1 METDK
6 INHRIRKLEKD
17 GEGNWLRR
25 KGWGRGK
32 AAAEP
37 IGSNDQIVVES
48 NGPLVMVTLLHPLNP
63 LAFTS
68 ISVPPFLCSSPV
80 ISPVFTNSTFSE
92 IVSPCLANVVFP
104 FVPAIV
110 SVFSLLCLF
119 LYARLFRPN
128 AIPLPINRLIILKGA
143 LSTLDLFVSLLR
155 FTLIFFVLPISLPEQ
170 RVGSTIDLLF
180 SLCSTFAYAQC
191 VRVGLVSSGP
201 LHIAWFLRLVS
212 LLPCHAL
219 LLFGPP
225 LTLPQVPSSLLLPV
239 LHLVISFALVLLFV
253 VSDFS
258 PPSNYQRVVGPTGKE
273 ISPEESTSAFSAV
286 IYSYATKMFF
296 KGLHGD
302 VTFDD
307 LWELHK
313 ERQAEVLMERYYRA
327 DKTKGEGPIT
337 FFSFVWR
344 LVKCTWEWQICSI
357 LLSVLVVFCLYAN
370 AIFLRVIV
378 TFVNLGFPLWL
389 SMTALCVLFFVDF
402 TGKVMLARRD
412 FDSFIALLSLRSII
426 SCAILD
432 KLFKLSSSARQSF
445 STGEVVNF
453 LSTDLFRISYFW
465 LTIRSF
471 VYCPFM
477 IGFASFGLWM
487 ELGMSSVF
495 GFAVLAMTLP
505 INAVLTKLMTHFENK
520 QMKIKDDRVKFVT
533 DVLGGIKVVKLY
545 AWEESMQKRIFEL
558 RHREVK
564 NLWMIFLLDVFI
576 NLSFMLAP
584 LIATLVSFSAFTI
597 IYHQTMRPDVAFVS
611 LLFFA
616 MLRYAIYQIPQT
628 ISYSAQAFVSIR
640 RVLKF
645 LNADEQQQSH
655 IIQAANGVEQN
666 KTAKHRNGKIA
677 TDERQIG
684 TDNSSENT
692 TNSVILRHC
701 SFTWESAKKE
711 TPILHLRDISLEI
724 EAGKLVGIVGKVG
737 SGKSSLLS
745 AILGEMERVEKEGS
759 KCVVRASSIGYV
771 PQKPWIQN
779 KTLRRNVLFDGP
791 FNEDKYWRVLDAC
804 ALKADLKLLAA
815 GDMTEI
821 GEKGI
826 NLSGGQKARVAL
838 ARAVYMDADLYVL
851 DDTLSAV
858 DAHVGAHIFER
869 VISNQKGL
877 LAGKTR
883 LFALNSLSFLKFCD
897 LIVVMNDGQIDTV
910 GTLDELKQHTEGPF
924 AELMKEHMEK
934 HFEGRKSRI
943 DSSREDDPD
952 ETAVHRQLDQVL
964 EQLAGSPLSHSL
976 LEMRRRLE
984 SSESNGHQSLPG
996 NSSEQQHP
1004 IASSAHPQPSEEHQ
1018 QNTIND
1024 SPHNLNAMSASDLVG
1039 RITDEEELCTGMVK
1053 RRVYLDYARAFSIPL
1068 TVIYLLCLFIGSST
1082 FQGLSNVWLAKW
1094 STSNST
1100 SPEESIR
1107 NLGIYGAF
1115 SSVYV
1120 FSAALS
1126 SLVLSFGAYRAS
1138 LAFHDKLLHSLFR
1151 SPMAFFDRTPL
1162 GRILNRI
1169 GNDID
1174 RIDENIPWAVGYSLS
1189 ILAEAFNSIIA
1200 ICIVIPFL
1208 VLVAVPLMVIFLC
1221 ITHFY
1226 NVSSVQFRRLTSK
1239 SRSSHLSFVED
1250 AYSGSDSIRIFKAI
1264 KQFRVKGY
1272 RISDI
1277 CNECFI
1283 VEIFSNRWLQIRLD
1297 IVADVSVFICVAVA
1311 IWMASQGVISL
1322 GVLALVIGCGYTFTG
1337 YLGEVARFWRESE
1350 VQMVCVERVNEYIN
1364 NKWEADWRA
1373 PASDRLA
1380 EWPSRGSIQFRD
1392 LCLRYREDSALVLNR
1407 LNFEIASSERVGIVG
1422 RTGAGKSSITMALFR
1437 IVEPASGQI
1446 FIDGT
1451 DITTVGLHDLRSAL
1465 TIIPQDPVLFCGS
1478 LRSNIDPFDQYSDSD
1493 LWAAL
1498 EKAQL
1503 KDTISGLEGTLLY
1516 KLTEKG
1522 SNLSEGQRQLVC
1534 LARALLRQRTRILI
1548 LDEATAAVDTYTD
1561 SCIQQ
1566 CIRTHFNHCTVL
1578 TIAHRLD
1585 TILDY
1590 DRVIVMDEGAVAEF
1604 DTPTALLADGESMFA
1619 KMAKQAGVVKE

>member
-1 METDK
+1 M
-6 INHRIRKLEKD
+6 
-17 GEGNWLRR
+17 GEGE
-25 KGWGRGK
+25 K
-32 AAAEP
+32 AGEKQQQSQSDRM
-37 IGSNDQIVVES
+37 IKSYRCVLKRVVELQS
-48 NGPLVMVTLLHPLNP
+48 HISANQQSTDCPLVMVTLLHPLNP

-378 TFVNLGFPLWL
+378 TFVNLGFPLL
-389 SMTALCVLFFVDF
+389 AVHDRSLCALFCGFYWQICVP
-402 TGKVMLARRD
+402 
-412 FDSFIALLSLRSII
+412 SFLVQFLT
-426 SCAILD
+426 SC
-432 KLFKLSSSARQSF
+432 FKLSSSARQSF

-471 VYCPFM
+471 VYLPFH
-477 IGFASFGLWM
+477 GNFLKNFGLWM

-533 DVLGGIKVVKLY
+533 DVLGGIKVVKTVRLGGVH
-545 AWEESMQKRIFEL
+545 AKAHFETAPQGGQKSVDDFPARRLHQPVLHAGSAHCHSRLLLRIHHNLPPNDASRRGFRFASVFRHASL
-558 RHREVK
+558 RHLP
-564 NLWMIFLLDVFI
+564 NSPDHFI
-576 NLSFMLAP
+576 LCPSFP
-584 LIATLVSFSAFTI
+584 
-597 IYHQTMRPDVAFVS
+597 
-611 LLFFA
+611 
-616 MLRYAIYQIPQT
+616 
-628 ISYSAQAFVSIR
+628 
-640 RVLKF
+640 
-645 LNADEQQQSH
+645 
-655 IIQAANGVEQN
+655 ANGVEQN

-952 ETAVHRQLDQVL
+952 ETAVHRQLDQ
-964 EQLAGSPLSHSL
+964 
-976 LEMRRRLE
+976 

-1208 VLVAVPLMVIFLC
+1208 VLVAVPLMVIFLS

-1451 DITTVGLHDLRSAL
+1451 DITTVGLHDLRAAL